1 MARRMTKDVDINDL
15 GGSNYKC
22 TEENLIQLVW
32 AVANYCKHCDE
43 WSSEVWEDKPRGE
56 KLSNSERTRKIVQK
70 VGISRSSTA
79 GNMRTAYEFF
89 GIDWESDCTPLAD
102 KVQEWAKAVY
112 DKCTNP

>member
-1 MARRMTKDVDINDL
+1 L
-15 GGSNYKC
+15 GWVPS
-22 TEENLIQLVW
+22 
-32 AVANYCKHCDE
+32 AVSQTGHISGHSWC
-43 WSSEVWEDKPRGE
+43 S
-56 KLSNSERTRKIVQK
+56 RTRKIVQK

-89 GIDWESDCTPLAD
+89 GIDWESDCTSLAD